1 MYICVK
7 GAQLMDKSVEKW
19 ISSKEAAE
27 YMGINKDT
35 LQRWITNNQI
45 PCHRVGRLWKFKIS
59 EIDAW
64 IRSDNNVSCEIR
76 SKMVVKLG
84 KHCLKYYYFI
94 YI

>member
-27 YMGINKDT
+27 YMGINKDM

-59 EIDAW
+59 EIKEHVLKADAKEMY
-64 IRSDNNVSCEIR
+64 EI
-76 SKMVVKLG
+76 VE
-84 KHCLKYYYFI
+84 
-94 YI
+94 